1 MNQENSK
8 MNNDPVVLI
17 TGSARRIGAETARL
31 LHKNGY
37 RIIIH
42 CNRSIDDANLL
53 ADELNTLRTDSAIVI
68 SVELGTTDG
77 CNFLMQ
83 QVLSKENAFCGRLDV
98 LINNASAFYPIEV
111 ADVTDQQWKHLFSI
125 NLHSPFLLAQKAE
138 EELKARNGC
147 IINITDIHGDRP
159 LKGYAVYSMTK
170 AGLIS
175 MTKALAKEF
184 APKIRVNGVSPG
196 AILWPESE
204 MDDHEKQAKVLA
216 KIPLGRMGAARNI
229 AGSVLFL
236 IQHSYVTGQIIK
248 VDGGRSI

>member
-1 MNQENSK
+1 MNQENS
-8 MNNDPVVLI
+8 NAQVVLI
-17 TGSARRIGAETARL
+17 TGAARRIGAETARL
-31 LHKNGY
+31 LHNNNY
-37 RIIIH
+37 NVIIH
-42 CNRSIDDANLL
+42 CNRSIDDANQL
-53 ADELNTLRTDSAIVI
+53 ASELNGIRDNSAMVI
-68 SVELGTTDG
+68 SVELGTSDG
-77 CNFLMQ
+77 CDSLMQ
-83 QVLSKENAFCGRLDV
+83 QVLSSDNLFNGRLDV

-111 ADVTDQQWKHLFSI
+111 ADVTNQQWQHLFET
-125 NLHSPFLLAQKAE
+125 NLHTPFLLAQKAE
-138 EELKARNGC
+138 AELKKRNGC
-147 IINITDIHGDRP
+147 IVNITDIHGERP

-184 APKIRVNGVSPG
+184 APKVRVNAVSPG

-204 MDDHEKQAKVLA
+204 IDDIEKQAKVLA

-236 IQHSYVTGQIIK
+236 LEHSYVTGQIIK